1 MKSRQTDDL
10 PDATPCGVDV
20 RRKRGLFLR
29 FSVISLSLGVGR
41 RDLAVTT
48 KWVVTGLAKLL
59 RPKDSPSF
67 GTYEPW

>member
-1 MKSRQTDDL
+1 M
-10 PDATPCGVDV
+10 
-20 RRKRGLFLR
+20 RRKSGLFLR
-29 FSVISLSLGVGR
+29 FSVIRLSLGVGR

-59 RPKDSPSF
+59 RPKDSPSL